1 MNGPPLTIG
10 WWLAATAP
18 VALLLVAVLGGR
30 IRTQWAA
37 TGVLGLA
44 LVLGATAFRAGPVV
58 LATGLAK
65 GLWLGLWIL
74 LVVWPALLLYRLAQ
88 AGGLDDL
95 GEIFT
100 SILPT
105 RRENLLIVAWILPSF
120 VQGVAGFGT
129 PIAVT
134 APLLLAMGWSP
145 VRAVA
150 YPLIGYHWSVTF
162 GSMGSSFYMAS
173 LTASLD
179 GAAQADLA
187 LRSAVLLGINCL
199 VAGGLVLV
207 LDGGLAAL
215 REGLRT
221 LLLAGVPMATTLVV
235 VATAVPAVASLS
247 AGAVGMGAAAAI
259 AAYHSRRDHAAHAA
273 TPTDARGDDAGGSS
287 RHPSPALPSRHER
300 RRAAIIMA
308 PYGYLLAIA
317 LPVFLVPATRTWVN
331 THASVAPSFPTT
343 STAWR
348 WTNPAVEAYT
358 PIDVFAHPGFYI
370 FAACALGFVTYRR
383 ATLVDLDDVGNLL
396 SSWGRSLPAASASIV
411 LLAALATVMTDTGM
425 IAVLANG
432 VAQGAGGLYPALAP
446 VVGGLGSFMTGS
458 TTSSNALFAA
468 LQADVAELL
477 ELPPSLL
484 IAAQTAGGNAGNSL
498 APVIILV
505 GATAVDAS
513 DQTASIMRF
522 CLAPAGV
529 LLAVVA
535 ALTLLG
541 L

>member
-1 MNGPPLTIG
+1 MNGPPLTVG

-18 VALLLVAVLGGR
+18 VAVLLVAVLGGR

-37 TGVLGLA
+37 AGVLGLA

-179 GAAQADLA
+179 GAAQANLA
-187 LRSAVLLGINCL
+187 LRSAALLGINCL

-221 LLLAGVPMATTLVV
+221 LLLAGIPMATTLIV

-247 AGAVGMGAAAAI
+247 AGAVGIGAAAAI
-259 AAYHSRRDHAAHAA
+259 AAYHSRRDRAPATTSADAA
-273 TPTDARGDDAGGSS
+273 GDEGGGSS
-287 RHPSPALPSRHER
+287 RNPSPAIPSRHER
-300 RRAAIIMA
+300 QRAAIIMA

-317 LPVFLVPATRTWVN
+317 LPVFLIPATRAWVN
-331 THASVAPSFPTT
+331 THASVAPSFSAT
-343 STAWR
+343 STAWQ
-348 WTNPAVEAYT
+348 WSNPAVEAYT

-396 SSWGRSLPAASASIV
+396 ASWVRSLPAASASIV

-425 IAVLANG
+425 IAVLADG
-432 VAQGAGGLYPALAP
+432 VARGAGGLYPALAP

-529 LLAVVA
+529 LLAIVA

>member
-1 MNGPPLTIG
+1 MSGPPLTIG

-18 VALLLVAVLGGR
+18 VAVLLGAVLGGR

-37 TGVLGLA
+37 AGVLGLG
-44 LVLGATAFRAGPVV
+44 LVLGATAFRAGPTV
-58 LATGLAK
+58 LVTGLAK
-65 GLWLGLWIL
+65 GVWLGLWIL

-120 VQGVAGFGT
+120 IQGVAGFGT

-134 APLLLAMGWSP
+134 APLLMAMGWSP

-173 LTASLD
+173 LTASLGGD
-179 GAAQADLA
+179 AQADLA
-187 LRSAVLLGINCL
+187 LRAAVLLAVNCL
-199 VAGGLVLV
+199 VGGGLVLL
-207 LDGGLAAL
+207 LDGGIAAL
-215 REGLRT
+215 REGMRT
-221 LLLAGVPMATTLVV
+221 LLLAGIPMAGTLIV

-247 AGAVGMGAAAAI
+247 AGAVGIAAAGALAAYLSRHRGATVSAASSEVATSAATDGAA
-259 AAYHSRRDHAAHAA
+259 
-273 TPTDARGDDAGGSS
+273 TAGSTS
-287 RHPSPALPSRHER
+287 TER

-308 PYGYLLAIA
+308 PYGYLLAVA
-317 LPVFLVPATRTWVN
+317 LPVFLVPATRAWVN
-331 THASVAPSFPTT
+331 SHVSLAPSFAAT
-343 STAWR
+343 STGWD
-348 WTNPAVEAYT
+348 WTNQAVDAYT

-370 FAACALGFVTYRR
+370 FAACALGFLTYRR
-383 ATLVDLDDVGNLL
+383 AALLDDGSAGPLL
-396 SSWGRSLPAASASIV
+396 AGWVRSLPAASASIV

-432 VAQGAGGLYPALAP
+432 IAQATGGLYPALAP
-446 VVGGLGSFMTGS
+446 AVGGLGSFMTGS
-458 TTSSNALFAA
+458 TTSSNALFAT

-477 ELPPSLL
+477 ELSPPLL
-484 IAAQTAGGNAGNSL
+484 VAAQTAGGNIGNSL
-498 APVIILV
+498 APVVILI

-513 DQTASIMRF
+513 DDTAAIMRL
-522 CLAPAGV
+522 CLVPAGL
-529 LLAVVA
+529 LLAVVSV
-535 ALTLLG
+535 LTLLG
-541 L
+541 I

>member
-18 VALLLVAVLGGR
+18 VAVLLVAVLGGR

-134 APLLLAMGWSP
+134 APLLMAMGWSP

-221 LLLAGVPMATTLVV
+221 LLLAGIPMATTLIV

-247 AGAVGMGAAAAI
+247 AGAVGIGAAAAI
-259 AAYHSRRDHAAHAA
+259 AAHLSRRDRAAA
-273 TPTDARGDDAGGSS
+273 TTPADDGDVDVTSS
-287 RHPSPALPSRHER
+287 RDPSPAIPSRQER

-317 LPVFLVPATRTWVN
+317 LPVFLLPATRAWVN
-331 THASVAPSFPTT
+331 THASLAPSFRAT
-343 STAWR
+343 STAWQ
-348 WTNPAVEAYT
+348 WSNDAVEAYT

-370 FAACALGFVTYRR
+370 FAACALGFVTYRH
-383 ATLVDLDDVGNLL
+383 AALVDVDGVGDLL
-396 SSWGRSLPAASASIV
+396 AAWVRSLPAASASIV

-425 IAVLANG
+425 IAVLADG

-513 DQTASIMRF
+513 DETASIMRF
-522 CLAPAGV
+522 CLLPAGV
-529 LLAVVA
+529 LLAIVA

-541 L
+541 V